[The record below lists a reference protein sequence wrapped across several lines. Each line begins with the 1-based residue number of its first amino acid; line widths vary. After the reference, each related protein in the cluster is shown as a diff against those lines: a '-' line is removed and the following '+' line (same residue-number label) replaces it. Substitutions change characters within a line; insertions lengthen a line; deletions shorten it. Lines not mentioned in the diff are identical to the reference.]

1 MPLGL
6 PPVPALKQI
15 TTIIIQKVEKKSN
28 EHRRFNRGSH
38 CNIRTVHRHRSL
50 ASLVLA
56 GAGFCVPC
64 PVRLVVGLAGYVQEQ
79 SWMIDSTI
87 CLLLGIQKSERELP
101 PGWDPTPDPVAI
113 TADVPIPVPTTED
126 PAEEEKQSPSAE
138 PEKKSGR
145 NKIDRGKVL
154 ALHRAGWS
162 NKKIAD
168 EMACSEASVSMI
180 LKEEK

>member
-1 MPLGL
+1 MSKERMVQVTKDEYENLIRD
-6 PPVPALKQI
+6 QH
-15 TTIIIQKVEKKSN
+15 TVELL
-28 EHRRFNRGSH
+28 
-38 CNIRTVHRHRSL
+38 T
-50 ASLVLA
+50 
-56 GAGFCVPC
+56 
-64 PVRLVVGLAGYVQEQ
+64 GYVQEQ

-101 PGWDPTPDPVAI
+101 PGWDPEPESETV
-113 TADVPIPVPTTED
+113 TED
-126 PAEEEKQSPSAE
+126 IPLPAMEEAEEEKQSPPSAE

-145 NKIDRGKVL
+145 KKIDRGKVL

>member
-1 MPLGL
+1 MSIGDLIGTVIATSGSTGRWAGWEIL
-6 PPVPALKQI
+6 M
-15 TTIIIQKVEKKSN
+15 IIWRMTMMSKERMVQVTKEEYENLIRDQHTVELL
-28 EHRRFNRGSH
+28 
-38 CNIRTVHRHRSL
+38 T
-50 ASLVLA
+50 
-56 GAGFCVPC
+56 
-64 PVRLVVGLAGYVQEQ
+64 GYVQEQ

-101 PGWDPTPDPVAI
+101 PGWDPTPDPVAV

-126 PAEEEKQSPSAE
+126 PAEEEKQFPSAE

-145 NKIDRGKVL
+145 NIIDRGKVL

-168 EMACSEASVSMI
+168 EMACSEASVSTI
-180 LKEEK
+180 LKEERNGE

>member
-1 MPLGL
+1 MSKERMVQVTKEEYENLIRD
-6 PPVPALKQI
+6 QH
-15 TTIIIQKVEKKSN
+15 TVELL
-28 EHRRFNRGSH
+28 
-38 CNIRTVHRHRSL
+38 T
-50 ASLVLA
+50 
-56 GAGFCVPC
+56 
-64 PVRLVVGLAGYVQEQ
+64 GYVQEQ

-101 PGWDPTPDPVAI
+101 PGWDPEPESETV
-113 TADVPIPVPTTED
+113 TED
-126 PAEEEKQSPSAE
+126 IPLPAMEEPVEEEKQSPHAE

-145 NKIDRGKVL
+145 KKIDRGKVL

>member
-1 MPLGL
+1 MSKERMVQVTKDEYENLIRD
-6 PPVPALKQI
+6 QH
-15 TTIIIQKVEKKSN
+15 TVELL
-28 EHRRFNRGSH
+28 
-38 CNIRTVHRHRSL
+38 T
-50 ASLVLA
+50 
-56 GAGFCVPC
+56 
-64 PVRLVVGLAGYVQEQ
+64 GYVQEQ

-87 CLLLGIQKSERELP
+87 CLLLGIQKSESK
-101 PGWDPTPDPVAI
+101 TV
-113 TADVPIPVPTTED
+113 TADIPLPVPAMEE
-126 PAEEEKQSPSAE
+126 AEEEKQSPPSAE

-145 NKIDRGKVL
+145 KKIDRGKVL